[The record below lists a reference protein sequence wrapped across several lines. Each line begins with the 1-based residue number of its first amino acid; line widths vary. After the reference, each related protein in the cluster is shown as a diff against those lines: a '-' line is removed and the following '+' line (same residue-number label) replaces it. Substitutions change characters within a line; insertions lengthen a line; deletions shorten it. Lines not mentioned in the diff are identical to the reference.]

1 MDKEFIKKNNLDET
15 IHRLQELAGY
25 NYPKQSLKHL
35 YEYVMFS
42 NGVNEEG
49 ENDGELQQPQN
60 NGMGQQQGQNG
71 APDAPMQGGGM
82 NGQMGGQMPPDG
94 AGMPQNGNMM
104 QGGGE
109 MPNDNNMDMG
119 NAPMGPAPMGNDMQ
133 GGEMGME
140 DPMMGG
146 NDDMGDEM
154 PNDDMG
160 MGDEQVPEQD
170 IETTEMEPDDEVIDV
185 DDLTQSQE
193 ATEYKIDGVDD
204 RLTKIYAVV
213 KKFSDQLE
221 KQEQSILK
229 LKDEFERRN
238 PTQTEKFNLR
248 SQASGP
254 FNQTPTEY
262 WDKLTQE
269 NPHYDIM
276 RNNDV
281 SPSEE
286 QKQYEIKR
294 GDISGLNMKNISD
307 TLNIDQNLKNYIGF

>member
-35 YEYVMFS
+35 YEYVMFR
-42 NGVNEEG
+42 NVGVNEEG

-60 NGMGQQQGQNG
+60 NGMGQQKGQNG

-104 QGGGE
+104 QGGGG

-119 NAPMGPAPMGNDMQ
+119 NAPMGNDMQ

-146 NDDMGDEM
+146 NDDMGGEM

-269 NPHYDIM
+269 NPNYDIM